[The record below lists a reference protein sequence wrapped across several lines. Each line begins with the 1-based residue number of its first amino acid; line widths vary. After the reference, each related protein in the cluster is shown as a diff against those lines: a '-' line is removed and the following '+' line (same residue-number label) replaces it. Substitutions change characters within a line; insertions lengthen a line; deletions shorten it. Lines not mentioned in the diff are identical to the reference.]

1 MAGELKETDNNS
13 LKENEQLSEAVEQKL
28 DEFNNAL
35 TKGEEFIESNS
46 KSLLIGVGIIILII
60 FGVIYYIKGIKE
72 PKNIEA
78 AEVMFPAEQAFQRDS
93 FQVALNGNSQVVGFL
108 SIIDSYSGTDAG
120 NVANAYAGICYK
132 KLGDNEK
139 AIKHLSAY
147 SSSES
152 TLEPAIEGAIG
163 DCYWDL
169 QKEDE
174 AIKAYNKAIKADNKL
189 VSPIY
194 LRRLGLLYL
203 KKGDKVNAKAQFEA
217 IKEKYGDS
225 FQAKEADKLIAMCE

>member
-13 LKENEQLSEAVEQKL
+13 LKENEELSNAVEQKFDEL
-28 DEFNNAL
+28 DNAL
-35 TKGEEFIESNS
+35 TKGEAFIESNS
-46 KSLLIGVGIIILII
+46 KNLLIGIGAIILLI
-60 FGVIYYIKGIKE
+60 FGVIYYIKGVKE
-72 PKNIEA
+72 PKNVEA

-93 FQVALNGNSQVVGFL
+93 FQIALNGNSQVVGFL
-108 SIIDSYSGTDAG
+108 AISDTYSGTDAG

-132 KLGDNEK
+132 KLGDNEN
-139 AIKHLSAY
+139 AIKYLNAY
-147 SSSES
+147 SSSNS

-169 QKEDE
+169 QKEDD
-174 AIKAYNKAIKADNKL
+174 AIKAYNKAIKSDNKL

-203 KKGDKVNAKAQFEA
+203 KKGDKSNAKAQFEA
-217 IKEKYGDS
+217 IKEKYGES
-225 FQAKEADKLIAMCE
+225 MQAQEADKLIAMCE